1 MRPTSETRHAFVQN
15 LCGHYELAT
24 HVAARHRLATAFAEV
39 ALASD
44 LGVTGGDAVH
54 LPHQATGPLEV
65 VRSPFVHA
73 ATSQCAHMIT
83 VYEWSTN
90 RRRLMSA
97 ASAGPPLSLT
107 QLAADRSVWAL
118 G

>member
-1 MRPTSETRHAFVQN
+1 MNSPPTPLPGIGS
-15 LCGHYELAT
+15 
-24 HVAARHRLATAFAEV
+24 RLHSPRSHS
-39 ALASD
+39 LSD
-44 LGVTGGDAVH
+44 LGVIGGDAVH

-65 VRSPFVHA
+65 VRPPFVHA